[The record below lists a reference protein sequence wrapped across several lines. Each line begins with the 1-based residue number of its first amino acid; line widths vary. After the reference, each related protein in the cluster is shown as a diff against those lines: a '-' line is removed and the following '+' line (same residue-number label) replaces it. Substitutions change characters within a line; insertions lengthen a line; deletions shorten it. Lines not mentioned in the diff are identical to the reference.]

1 VDTGDEAN
9 AKAVVET
16 PPIPQPSSG
25 SQGGASDRLRQ
36 QELLSALGVTALR
49 GAPLEELLNEAV
61 RVCADGLGA
70 ELCKVREY
78 QPQESRLLMRAGF
91 GWQEGL
97 VGLQRLALTWRLPR
111 GTPFQT
117 IGKMRSCCSS
127 TECAAPSM

>member
-1 VDTGDEAN
+1 MDTGDETN

-25 SQGGASDRLRQ
+25 RQGRASDRLRQ

-70 ELCKVREY
+70 ELCNVLEY
-78 QPQESRLLMRAGF
+78 QPKRAGC
-91 GWQEGL
+91 L
-97 VGLQRLALTWRLPR
+97 
-111 GTPFQT
+111 
-117 IGKMRSCCSS
+117 
-127 TECAAPSM
+127 